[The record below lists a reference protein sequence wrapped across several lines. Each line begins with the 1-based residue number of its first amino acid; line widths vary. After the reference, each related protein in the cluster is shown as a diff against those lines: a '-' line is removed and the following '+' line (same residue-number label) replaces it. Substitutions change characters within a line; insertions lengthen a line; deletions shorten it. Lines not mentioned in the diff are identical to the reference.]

1 MASTVTAAFNE
12 FLKNTV
18 NLDSEDTKTARSS
31 REWLLGQIQRF
42 PSLSDT
48 FPALYSEM
56 DIHFGS
62 FARKTKTRPL
72 DDIDQMICLHAQGA
86 CYWTYPDKIEITVPE
101 TATKLKAL
109 CNDGTNVLNSRKV
122 INRFVTQL
130 GTVSQYAKAEIKR
143 NMEAATLKLVSYD
156 WNFDI
161 VPCFH
166 TVVESLTNRSYYLI
180 PDAYGNWKKTD
191 PRRDR
196 ARVSEVNQ
204 AHDGYVLNVI
214 RIIKYWNKRPT
225 MPSMGSY
232 LLEAMIL
239 HYYFVNRTTKASQ
252 YVDLEIPT
260 ILNHIKSAVLGSV
273 NDPKEIQGD
282 INTLAWDDRLKIYSR
297 ADSDYQ
303 RAVEAR
309 NLETAEKH
317 KESIQKWGEIFGSAF
332 PKYTG

>member
-18 NLDSEDTKTARSS
+18 NLDPEDTKMAKSS
-31 REWLLGQIQRF
+31 REWLLGQVQRF

-48 FPALYSEM
+48 FPNLYSEM

-72 DDIDQMICLHAQGA
+72 DDIDQMICLHAQGS
-86 CYWTYPDKIEITVPE
+86 CYWTYPDRIEITVSE

-122 INRFVTQL
+122 INKFVAQL

-166 TVVESLTNRSYYLI
+166 TMVEPLTNRSYYLI
-180 PDAYGNWKKTD
+180 PDGYGNWKKTD

-204 AHDGYVLNVI
+204 AHDGYILNVI
-214 RIIKYWNKRPT
+214 RIMKYWNKRPT

-239 HYYFVNRTTKASQ
+239 NYYFVNRFTKASQ
-252 YVDLEIPT
+252 YVDLEIPN
-260 ILNHIKSAVLGSV
+260 ILGHIQSAVWGSV

-282 INTLAWDDRLKIYSR
+282 INTLSWDDRLKISTR
-297 ADSDYQ
+297 AGLDYQ
-303 RAVEAR
+303 KAVEAR
-309 NLETAEKH
+309 NLETDGKH

-332 PKYTG
+332 PRFTG

>member
-12 FLKNTV
+12 FLKDTV
-18 NLDSEDTKTARSS
+18 NLDPADTKKARSS
-31 REWLLGQIQRF
+31 REWLLGQIQCF
-42 PSLSDT
+42 PSSSDT
-48 FPALYSEM
+48 FPDLYSEM

-62 FARKTKTRPL
+62 FARRTKTRPL
-72 DDIDQMICLHAQGA
+72 DDIDQMICLHASGG
-86 CYWTYPDKIEITVPE
+86 CYYPYTDKIEITVPE

-109 CNDGTNVLNSRKV
+109 CNEGTNVLNSRKV
-122 INRFVTQL
+122 INKFVAQL
-130 GTVSQYAKAEIKR
+130 GTVPQYEKAEIKR

-166 TVVESLTNRSYYLI
+166 TVVESLTNRTYYLI
-180 PDAYGNWKKTD
+180 PDGHGNWKKTD

-204 AHDGYVLNVI
+204 AHDGHVLNVI
-214 RIIKYWNKRPT
+214 RIIKYWNKRQT
-225 MPSMGSY
+225 MPSMESY

-239 HYYFVNRTTKASQ
+239 NYYFVNRSTKASQ
-252 YVDLEIPT
+252 YVDLEIPN

-282 INTLAWDDRLKIYSR
+282 INTLSWEDRLKIYTR

-303 RAVEAR
+303 KAVEAR
-309 NLETAEKH
+309 NLETTDKQ